1 MLGLVKRV
9 EGEEWERPVG
19 VLEVESVSIYK
30 FRNNDKQGCA
40 WCPCSVD
47 CIHRMEMTKTWIAH
61 TDLITLTLMSRARAR
76 KGADVGVVT
85 PTRTDNHRH
94 RRLFPAR
101 AREEESGKV
110 G

>member
-1 MLGLVKRV
+1 
-9 EGEEWERPVG
+9 
-19 VLEVESVSIYK
+19 
-30 FRNNDKQGCA
+30 
-40 WCPCSVD
+40 
-47 CIHRMEMTKTWIAH
+47 MEMTKTWIAH

-101 AREEESGKV
+101 AREERVEKWVDAGERRRGIKRAL
-110 G
+110 